1 VAQNNEPAADLL
13 HSYVHHLWHSSM
25 CAEPSARAAVLFAA
39 AIKIPS
45 TTRTP
50 TFKAPFLCERSG
62 HALRSICVALEGPV
76 RCAGDAVLVSI
87 LGVVKSELLCGWQAE
102 HEVHL
107 RELAQIRGSRD
118 ETVRR
123 LLDALLYCTVGVE
136 KTQIV
141 AWSSVA
147 GTT

>member
-1 VAQNNEPAADLL
+1 
-13 HSYVHHLWHSSM
+13 
-25 CAEPSARAAVLFAA
+25 
-39 AIKIPS
+39 
-45 TTRTP
+45 
-50 TFKAPFLCERSG
+50 
-62 HALRSICVALEGPV
+62 
-76 RCAGDAVLVSI
+76 VSI

-136 KTQIV
+136 RTQIV